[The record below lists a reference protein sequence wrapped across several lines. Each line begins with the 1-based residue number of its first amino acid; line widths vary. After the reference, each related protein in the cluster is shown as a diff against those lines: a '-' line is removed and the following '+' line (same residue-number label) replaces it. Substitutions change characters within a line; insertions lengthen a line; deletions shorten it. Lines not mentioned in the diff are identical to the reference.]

1 MITLASLRIYFER
14 SCFFMRK
21 ITFAA
26 IALAGSAALVGV
38 TAVPAFA
45 ATTDDT
51 TTTVTVTP
59 GVLSITVPADATLS
73 TGVPGADSTINL
85 TDTEVTDAR
94 AGTVNWTATVT
105 LPALEGDAV
114 DSTETIPTTGAT
126 YLADTA
132 TLTGSPTLE
141 DPATLTDLSTAK
153 TSQATTAVSGNNSAS
168 WTATL
173 TVPIPDQVLAD
184 TYSGTLTQSVS

>member
-1 MITLASLRIYFER
+1 
-14 SCFFMRK
+14 MR
-21 ITFAA
+21 TTTRAA
-26 IALAGSAALVGV
+26 LALAGSAALIGV
-38 TAVPAFA
+38 TTVPSFAV
-45 ATTDDT
+45 TTADT
-51 TTTVTVTP
+51 PVTVEVEA
-59 GVLSITVPADATLS
+59 GVLSITVPATAALS
-73 TGVPGADSTINL
+73 TGVPGADSTVDL
-85 TDTEVTDAR
+85 GATVVTDER
-94 AGTVNWTATVT
+94 AGTTNWTATVI

-168 WTATL
+168 WSATL

-184 TYSGTLTQSVS
+184 TYSGTMTQSVS